1 MASVIRI
8 TPEQV
13 RSAAV
18 KIGKK
23 TSETTNFLNSIQRE
37 IDSLKSIWE
46 GKAAEKPS

>member
-23 TSETTNFLNSIQRE
+23 TSENYQFS
-37 IDSLKSIWE
+37 
-46 GKAAEKPS
+46 